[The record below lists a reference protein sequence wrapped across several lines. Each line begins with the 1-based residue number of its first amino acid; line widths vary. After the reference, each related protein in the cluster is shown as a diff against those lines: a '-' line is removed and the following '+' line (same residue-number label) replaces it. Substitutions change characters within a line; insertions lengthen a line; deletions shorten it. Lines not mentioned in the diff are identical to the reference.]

1 MATETTARA
10 TTTDGAGSDFID
22 RYAEFVVKVGVNVQ
36 PGQDVEVQGL
46 VEHAPIVRAM
56 AEQAYRAGARRVDVS
71 YVDRHARHSAIEHA
85 PADALGTHYP
95 WELERIRWQ
104 AENNVTAI
112 SLTGDPEP
120 HLFDDLDP
128 GRVAAYPSKQLRA
141 EFFRLI
147 DRNAWTVVAAPNAGW
162 ATQVF
167 GEPDVER
174 LWQAV
179 AVATRLDQPDPVAAW
194 RDHLANLD
202 RREAALDREHFDA
215 VRFRGPGADLT
226 TGLLPQAQWLT
237 GTSTSKAGTV
247 YVPNIPTE
255 EVFASPDWRRT
266 EGTVA
271 ITQPLVLPG
280 TLVEGL
286 RLRFENGRL
295 VQADADRGVEAVRA
309 QLEGDERAPFL
320 GEVAL
325 VDGSSA
331 VRKAGVVF
339 RDTLFDENVGAH
351 IAWGAAYAEAID
363 GAADLDAAG
372 RIAIGLNEAPVH
384 TDVTIGAP
392 DVTIDGIKADGR
404 VVPIIV
410 DDAWVLPLESG

>member
-1 MATETTARA
+1 
-10 TTTDGAGSDFID
+10 
-22 RYAEFVVKVGVNVQ
+22 
-36 PGQDVEVQGL
+36 
-46 VEHAPIVRAM
+46 
-56 AEQAYRAGARRVDVS
+56 
-71 YVDRHARHSAIEHA
+71 
-85 PADALGTHYP
+85 
-95 WELERIRWQ
+95 
-104 AENNVTAI
+104 
-112 SLTGDPEP
+112 PEP

-128 GRVAAYPSKQLRA
+128 ARVAAYPSKQLRA

-179 AVATRLDQPDPVAAW
+179 AVATRLDQPDPIAAW

-202 RREAALDREHFDA
+202 RRKAALDREHFDA
-215 VRFRGPGADLT
+215 VRFRGPGTDLT
-226 TGLLPQAQWLT
+226 IGLLPQAKWLS
-237 GTSTSKAGTV
+237 GAATSAAGTV

-286 RLRFENGRL
+286 RLRFEGGRL
-295 VQADADRGVEAVRA
+295 VQADADRGIEAVRA
-309 QLEGDERAPFL
+309 QLEADERAPFL

-392 DVTIDGIKADGR
+392 DVTIEGLRADGTA
-404 VVPIIV
+404 VPIIV
-410 DDAWVLPLESG
+410 DDAWALPLD

>member
-1 MATETTARA
+1 MSTETTNRTKPTSSASA
-10 TTTDGAGSDFID
+10 NFLD
-22 RYAEFVVKVGVNVQ
+22 RYAEFVVRVGVNVQ
-36 PGQDVEVQGL
+36 PNQDVEIQGL
-46 VEHAPIVRAM
+46 VEHVAIVRAM
-56 AEQAYRAGARRVDVS
+56 AEHAYRAGARRVDVT
-71 YVDRHARHSAIEHA
+71 YVDRHVRHSAIAHA

-104 AENNVTAI
+104 AENDVAAI

-128 GRVAAYPSKQLRA
+128 ARVAAYPSKQLRA

-162 ATQVF
+162 AAQVF
-167 GEPDVER
+167 GEPDVDR
-174 LWQAV
+174 LWRAV
-179 AVATRLDQPDPVAAW
+179 AVATRLDQADPVAAW
-194 RDHLANLD
+194 REHLGNLD
-202 RREAALDREHFDA
+202 RRKQALDRERFDA
-215 VRFRGPGADLT
+215 VRFTGPGTDLT
-226 TGLLPQAQWLT
+226 VGLLPNAHWLT
-237 GTSTSKAGTV
+237 GSATSSAGTV

-280 TLVEGL
+280 TTVEGL
-286 RLRFENGRL
+286 RLRFEGGRI
-295 VQADADRGVEAVRA
+295 VEANADRGVEAVRA
-309 QLEGDERAPFL
+309 ELDGDERAVYL
-320 GEVAL
+320 GEVSI

-363 GAADLDAAG
+363 GAAELDAAG
-372 RIAIGLNEAPVH
+372 RIAIGLNEASVH
-384 TDVTIGAP
+384 TDVTVGAP
-392 DVTIDGIKADGR
+392 DVTIEGITAEGR
-404 VVPIIV
+404 VVPIVV
-410 DDAWVLPLESG
+410 DDAWVLRLD